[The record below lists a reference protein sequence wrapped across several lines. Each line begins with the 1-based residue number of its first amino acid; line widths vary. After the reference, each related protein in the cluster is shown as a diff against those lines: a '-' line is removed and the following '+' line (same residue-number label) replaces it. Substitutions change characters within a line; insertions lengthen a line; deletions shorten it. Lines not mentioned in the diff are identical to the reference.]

1 MLPGGPQIPLGKQ
14 TRAGGLKID
23 FRGIQDQA
31 RRYQKISEDIGR
43 YRKISEDIGPYRQ
56 NGPKMKKMSNH
67 IEPYRQNGPKIKKMS
82 NHVEQSRQN
91 GPKMK
96 KISEHVE
103 KRTKNEKD
111 IGTYQTSM
119 RKPKT
124 DPGPGAGHADSAE
137 ETTNQISKIINQAH
151 AGITRTKGKEYAP
164 TAQEIQSWI
173 NSHHKIGPS
182 QTKQR
187 IQ

>member
-1 MLPGGPQIPLGKQ
+1 
-14 TRAGGLKID
+14 
-23 FRGIQDQA
+23 
-31 RRYQKISEDIGR
+31 
-43 YRKISEDIGPYRQ
+43 
-56 NGPKMKKMSNH
+56 MKKMSNH

-91 GPKMK
+91 GPKIK

-103 KRTKNEKD
+103 KRTKNQKD

-124 DPGPGAGHADSAE
+124 DPGPGAGHADSAQ